1 MKKETDKVWEKIGL
15 NIMKYRKS
23 KKLTQ
28 EQLAEMCNISRN
40 YYQRIESAAS
50 SCSIDTLM
58 TVAEKL
64 EIPLKDLFDF

>member
-1 MKKETDKVWEKIGL
+1 MKKENDKVWEKIGL

-58 TVAEKL
+58 TIAEKL

>member
-1 MKKETDKVWEKIGL
+1 MKKENDKVWEKIGV

-23 KKLTQ
+23 NKLTQ

-58 TVAEKL
+58 TIAEKL
-64 EIPLKDLFDF
+64 EIPLKDLFEF

>member
-1 MKKETDKVWEKIGL
+1 MKKENDKVWKKIGL

-28 EQLAEMCNISRN
+28 DQLAEMCNISRN

-64 EIPLKDLFDF
+64 EIPLKDLFEF

>member
-1 MKKETDKVWEKIGL
+1 MKKENDKVWEKIGL

>member
-1 MKKETDKVWEKIGL
+1 MKKENDKVWEKIGL

-64 EIPLKDLFDF
+64 EIPLKDLFEF

>member
-1 MKKETDKVWEKIGL
+1 MKKENDKVWEKIGL

-40 YYQRIESAAS
+40 YYQRIESASS

-58 TVAEKL
+58 TIAEKL
-64 EIPLKDLFDF
+64 EIPLKDLFEF

>member
-1 MKKETDKVWEKIGL
+1 MKKENDKVWEKIGV

-58 TVAEKL
+58 TIAEKL
-64 EIPLKDLFDF
+64 EIPLKDLFEF

>member
-1 MKKETDKVWEKIGL
+1 MKKENDKVWEKIGL

-58 TVAEKL
+58 TIAEKL
-64 EIPLKDLFDF
+64 EIPLKDLFEF